1 MPPIA
6 RQQTVKSW
14 VIRQPPI
21 KAIAYNVL
29 SETIGSVRNVQ
40 ALTNLVIAAGLLGQ
54 LLVPLTVKLLIQVVN
69 LVVIIHVQVVTL

>member
-1 MPPIA
+1 MPLIV
-6 RQQTVKSW
+6 RQQVVRSW
-14 VIRQPPI
+14 VIRQPQI

-29 SETIGSVRNVQ
+29 SETIGSARNVQ
-40 ALTNLVIAAGLLGQ
+40 VLTNLVIAAGLLGQ